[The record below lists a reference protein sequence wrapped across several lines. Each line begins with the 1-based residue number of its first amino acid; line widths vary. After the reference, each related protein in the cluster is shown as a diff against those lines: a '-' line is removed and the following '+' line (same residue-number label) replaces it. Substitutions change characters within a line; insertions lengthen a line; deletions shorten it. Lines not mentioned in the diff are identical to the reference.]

1 LAGKLLGYLEV
12 KMKKKITIML
22 TTVLASLFL
31 FSGLTFGE
39 YYTRDYGYDDY
50 AYEDYE
56 YRFDNTEYQLD
67 RYAGPVY
74 YFHHPGA
81 DVYFVLVG
89 DITFVV
95 PAYTFRAYLHRH
107 NFVLV
112 PRTRFISLSCR
123 GLDYYDSYLRFN
135 FYFDFY
141 NRYKWN
147 QGLHHQLR
155 RDFRSY
161 YNSRKQHTWYQKD
174 RQRIMQQSGVK
185 SRNYGHSYPVQ
196 ERQRIDGYKKY
207 NHYNNSRNRNYNYSD
222 SSSNKQ
228 YNNRNHNYSNSS
240 PKTQYK
246 NRNYSSSNSL
256 QKKSNKVS
264 GNYKSRVKNRKNQEQ
279 NSRNSNRD
287 KIKRKNEK
295 H

>member
-1 LAGKLLGYLEV
+1 VYLEV

-39 YYTRDYGYDDY
+39 YYNRDYGYDDY

-56 YRFDNTEYQLD
+56 YRFDDAEYQLD
-67 RYAGPVY
+67 RYQGPVY
-74 YFHHPGA
+74 YFHHPSA

-112 PRTRFISLSCR
+112 PRTRFISLNCC

-141 NRYKWN
+141 NRSKWT
-147 QGLHHQLR
+147 QGHHYQFR

-161 YNSRKQHTWYQKD
+161 YNSRKQHTWYQKE
-174 RQRIMQQSGVK
+174 RQRIIQQ
-185 SRNYGHSYPVQ
+185 RNADSHKYGNSSPVQ

-207 NHYNNSRNRNYNYSD
+207 NNTAGRNYNYSD
-222 SSSNKQ
+222 SSSKK
-228 YNNRNHNYSNSS
+228 YDNNRNYNSS
-240 PKTQYK
+240 K
-246 NRNYSSSNSL
+246 SI
-256 QKKSNKVS
+256 QKKLSKES
-264 GNYKSRVKNRKNQEQ
+264 GNYKNQVKNRKNQEQ

-295 H
+295 R